1 MSEKT
6 LKFNNSRLNKK
17 EFHKSKDPT
26 DLLPIDLDLTNLLFL
41 TNLNVMMKAL
51 SISLVTSEVKLLNNY
66 ALFYLK

>member
-51 SISLVTSEVKLLNNY
+51 SISLVTSKVKLLNNY